1 MAYLQFFVN
10 ETGIVGRMG
19 QSQQNRDEIGRLHQ
33 TGSAVKPNLGMAIK
47 IFAGTGKKFDKPG
60 KARYNSSKNNS
71 YNYNCIRRRA
81 MQLLSELL
89 MGASQFKKLY
99 ESQCENILCR
109 FSLKQIEL
117 DILLFLAN
125 NPPYD
130 TARDIA
136 ELRGL
141 AKSNL
146 STAIERLSGDGYLTS
161 QVDPRDRRFAHLS
174 LTEKAHPVV
183 SQGKAMQKKVFLAL
197 MDGIP
202 EEDKEVLVRIGKIMK
217 ENMKEA
223 IKYGI

>member
-1 MAYLQFFVN
+1 M
-10 ETGIVGRMG
+10 
-19 QSQQNRDEIGRLHQ
+19 H
-33 TGSAVKPNLGMAIK
+33 
-47 IFAGTGKKFDKPG
+47 
-60 KARYNSSKNNS
+60 
-71 YNYNCIRRRA
+71 
-81 MQLLSELL
+81 LLSELL

-161 QVDPRDRRFAHLS
+161 RVDPRDRRFAHLS
-174 LTEKAHPVV
+174 LTEKARPVV
-183 SQGKAMQKKVFLAL
+183 SQGKACLLYTSYILLFCIFLGLYLCRRQAEFRGR
-197 MDGIP
+197 M
-202 EEDKEVLVRIGKIMK
+202 IMCIHK
-217 ENMKEA
+217 TASPLLLTEPLISA
-223 IKYGI
+223 